1 MRKTVNKILFISL
14 SNIGDAIMT
23 TPVLMAL
30 HECYPEA
37 VVDIVGD
44 QRSSEIFKH
53 CPFRGEIFNKQKNMF
68 LRGVP
73 ALLKTLWVQS
83 YDLIVDIRTDG
94 LAYLLPAGKRYTKF
108 NRKLNRTVTGP
119 HAVQEHMGIISEI
132 YQEAPPQCHVW
143 LSESEE
149 KFAEETLGEYYGKR
163 LLGLGT
169 GANADVKIWP
179 KENYLSLVEKT
190 GNDFDAFVF
199 LGDSRD
205 KERSDFISSQV
216 NNHCINLCG
225 KTTILQAVAV
235 QQCLRGFIGSDSGL
249 GHMASAVGIPSITI
263 FGIGEPDR
271 YRPWGE
277 KNVWLVGEQQ
287 KIETVSVD
295 DVVKQLQKQ
304 SLTK

>member
-1 MRKTVNKILFISL
+1 MREKVNKILIISL

-30 HECYPEA
+30 HEHYPEA

-53 CPFRGEIFNKQKNMF
+53 CPFRGEIFNKQKNRF

-73 ALLKTLWVQS
+73 ALLKTLWIQS

-108 NRKLNRTVTGP
+108 NRKLNKKATGP
-119 HAVQEHMGIISEI
+119 HAVQAHMGIISEI
-132 YQEAPPQCHVW
+132 YQGDPPHCHVW
-143 LSESEE
+143 LSEAEE
-149 KFAEETLGEYYGKR
+149 KFAEEALGQYYGKR

-190 GNDFDAFVF
+190 GNDFDAIVF

-216 NNHCINLCG
+216 NKPCINLCG
-225 KTTILQAVAV
+225 ITTILQAVAV
-235 QQCLRGFIGSDSGL
+235 QQCLRLFIGNDSGL
-249 GHMASAVGIPSITI
+249 GHMASAVGIPTITI
-263 FGIGEPDR
+263 FGIGEPDS

-277 KNVWLVGEQQ
+277 KALWLVGEKQ
-287 KIETVSVD
+287 KIEEVSVD
-295 DVVKQLQKQ
+295 DAVGLIRKQI
-304 SLTK
+304 

>member
-1 MRKTVNKILFISL
+1 MRETVNKILFISL
-14 SNIGDAIMT
+14 SNIGDAIIT
-23 TPVLMAL
+23 TPVLVAL

-53 CPFRGEIFNKQKNMF
+53 CPYRGEIFNKQKNMF

-73 ALLKTLWVQS
+73 DLIKALWVQS

-108 NRKLNRTVTGP
+108 KRKLNRTDTGP
-119 HAVQEHMGIISEI
+119 HAVQEHMGIISDI
-132 YQEAPPQCHVW
+132 YQGAPPQCHVW

-149 KFAEETLGEYYGKR
+149 KFAEEILAQYYGKR

-179 KENYLSLVEKT
+179 KENYLSLVEKA
-190 GNDFDAFVF
+190 GNDFDAVVL

-216 NNHCINLCG
+216 DKPCINLCG
-225 KTTILQAVAV
+225 ITTILQAVAV
-235 QQCLRGFIGSDSGL
+235 QQCLGMFIGNDSGL
-249 GHMASAVGIPSITI
+249 GHMASAVGIPTITI
-263 FGIGEPDR
+263 FGTGEPVR

-277 KNVWLVGEQQ
+277 KSSWLVGEQQ
-287 KIETVSVD
+287 KVEKVSVD
-295 DVVKQLQKQ
+295 EVVKQLQKKN
-304 SLTK
+304 LTK